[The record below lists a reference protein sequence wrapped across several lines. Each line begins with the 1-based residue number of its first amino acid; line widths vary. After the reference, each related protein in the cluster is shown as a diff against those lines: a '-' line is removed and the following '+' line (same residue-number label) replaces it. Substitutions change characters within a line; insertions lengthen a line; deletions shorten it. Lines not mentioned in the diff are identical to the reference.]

1 MEQVV
6 YLNGALLPRS
16 QAKISPFDLGFL
28 YGYGLFETM
37 RAYSGCIFRLERH
50 LERLSGSAKLLG
62 LPLNGFDIEKACYDT
77 LQANNLK
84 DARIRLTAS
93 IGEGEAV
100 PDLPKHPKP
109 TVLVIATSYIP
120 PSAETYRN
128 GYKALVSAL
137 RQNSQSPLSHLK
149 SANYLN
155 NVLARREAKAEG
167 ADEAILLN
175 EQGFL
180 CEGSASNIFLVSK
193 GNLITPSEESGC
205 LPGITRQVVIELAS
219 EQGISVSERE
229 VRLEELLQAEESFLT
244 SSLIELVPL
253 AAVNGKSIGRGK
265 VTGRLMQAY
274 KETVVRETKTGLKSL
289 AKPREKSP

>member
-1 MEQVV
+1 MEQIVC
-6 YLNGALLPRS
+6 LNSALLHRS

-37 RAYSGCIFRLERH
+37 RAYSGRIFRLEKH
-50 LERLSGSAKLLG
+50 LERLSQSAKLLG
-62 LPLNGFDIEKACYDT
+62 LPLNAFNLKKACYDT
-77 LQANNLK
+77 LRANKLK
-84 DARIRLTAS
+84 EARIRLTVS
-93 IGEGEAV
+93 MGEGEAT

-109 TVLVIATSYIP
+109 TVLVTATSHTP

-155 NVLARREAKAEG
+155 NVLAQREAKAAG

-180 CEGSASNIFLVSK
+180 CEGSTSNIFLVSK
-193 GNLITPSEESGC
+193 SELITPDEESGC
-205 LPGITRQVVIELAS
+205 LPGITRQVVMELA
-219 EQGISVSERE
+219 QGLGISLVERE
-229 VRLEELLQAEESFLT
+229 VRLEELLYADEAFLT
-244 SSLIELVPL
+244 NSIMELLPL
-253 AAVNGKSIGRGK
+253 AEVNDQRIGRGK
-265 VTGRLMQAY
+265 VTQRLMQAY
-274 KETVVRETKTGLKSL
+274 KETVVRETNKGLKPLVKRS
-289 AKPREKSP
+289 

>member
-1 MEQVV
+1 MEQIV

-28 YGYGLFETM
+28 YGYSLFETM
-37 RAYSGCIFRLERH
+37 RAYSGRIFRLERH
-50 LERLSGSAKLLG
+50 LERLSTSAKLLG
-62 LPLNGFDIEKACYDT
+62 LPLNAFVIEKACYDT
-77 LQANNLK
+77 LKANNLK
-84 DARIRLTAS
+84 EARIRLTVS

-137 RQNSQSPLSHLK
+137 RQNSQSPLSRLK

-155 NVLARREAKAEG
+155 NVLARREARAAG

-180 CEGSASNIFLVSK
+180 CEGSTSNIFLVSK
-193 GNLITPSEESGC
+193 GTLITPGEESGC
-205 LPGITRQVVIELAS
+205 LPGVTRQVVMELVQAL
-219 EQGISVSERE
+219 GISLVERE
-229 VRLEELLQAEESFLT
+229 VRLEELLRADEAFLT
-244 SSLIELVPL
+244 NSIMELMPL
-253 AAVNGKSIGRGK
+253 AEVNGQRIGRGK
-265 VTGRLMQAY
+265 VTESLMQAY
-274 KETVVRETKTGLKSL
+274 KEAVVKETKKGLKPP
-289 AKPREKSP
+289 AKTGEKSP

>member
-1 MEQVV
+1 MGQVV

-28 YGYGLFETM
+28 YGYSLFETM
-37 RAYSGCIFRLERH
+37 RAYSSHIFRLERH
-50 LERLSGSAKLLG
+50 LERLSKSAKLLS
-62 LPLNGFDIEKACYDT
+62 LPLNASELKKACYDT
-77 LQANNLK
+77 LKINKLK
-84 DARIRLTAS
+84 DARIRLTVS
-93 IGEGEAV
+93 IGEGEAA

-155 NVLARREAKAEG
+155 NILARREAKAGG

-175 EQGFL
+175 ERGFL
-180 CEGSASNIFLVSK
+180 CEASTSNIFLVSK
-193 GNLITPSEESGC
+193 GVLITPNEQSGC

-219 EQGISVSERE
+219 EQGLSVSERKI
-229 VRLEELLQAEESFLT
+229 RLKELAQAEEAFLT
-244 SSLIELVPL
+244 SSLIELMPL
-253 AAVNGKSIGRGK
+253 TEVNGQRISRGK
-265 VTGRLMQAY
+265 LTERLIQAY
-274 KETVVRETKTGLKSL
+274 KEAVAKETK
-289 AKPREKSP
+289 